1 MIVQGAIPMDG
12 LSNEYHL
19 TFRVHRS
26 GKTLYAALLTNSLFR
41 FKKLLTWNLHSK
53 KMILRPFEMVHG
65 RFTAIDTRAAA
76 APDAA

>member
-1 MIVQGAIPMDG
+1 MDG

-26 GKTLYAALLTNSLFR
+26 GKTLQRSAFYKLVVPFQEAANVEFIFEKHDLGP
-41 FKKLLTWNLHSK
+41 FK
-53 KMILRPFEMVHG
+53 MVHG

-76 APDAA
+76 APDAGSTRAF